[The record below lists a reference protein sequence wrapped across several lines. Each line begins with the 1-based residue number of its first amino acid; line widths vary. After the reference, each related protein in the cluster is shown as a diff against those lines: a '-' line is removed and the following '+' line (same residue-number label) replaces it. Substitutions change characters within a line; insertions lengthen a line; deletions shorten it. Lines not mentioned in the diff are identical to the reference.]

1 MLEMKENRVY
11 RPFLGGK
18 MLDELSGTEPA
29 SDGHYPERWIC
40 STTAAS
46 DGTGI
51 SVTTDGKLLT
61 EYVKEPLPV
70 LVKLLDSYSRL
81 MIQVHPDD
89 ARAAKYFHS
98 DKGKAES
105 WHILGTRTIHGE
117 EPYVYLGF
125 KKGITKEKWRL
136 LYEKQDVKGM
146 EECLHKIPV
155 KSGDTFFVPGGVPHA
170 MGTQLLPVYPGIL
183 DEGVILD
190 VLQNQVPVDLIGR
203 FLSASCPFRRR
214 CHCLVLIQRQGVWGM
229 DRKGIGI

>member
-61 EYVKEPLPV
+61 EYVKEPLPI

-81 MIQVHPDD
+81 MMLVQQSIFIQIKGRRKAGIYSGHGQSMAKTHMFILDLK
-89 ARAAKYFHS
+89 RA
-98 DKGKAES
+98 
-105 WHILGTRTIHGE
+105 LQR
-117 EPYVYLGF
+117 
-125 KKGITKEKWRL
+125 
-136 LYEKQDVKGM
+136 
-146 EECLHKIPV
+146 
-155 KSGDTFFVPGGVPHA
+155 KSGDYF
-170 MGTQLLPVYPGIL
+170 MK
-183 DEGVILD
+183 
-190 VLQNQVPVDLIGR
+190 NK
-203 FLSASCPFRRR
+203 
-214 CHCLVLIQRQGVWGM
+214 M
-229 DRKGIGI
+229 

>member
-170 MGTQLLPVYPGIL
+170 MGRGSTV
-183 DEGVILD
+183 E
-190 VLQNQVPVDLIGR
+190 DLY
-203 FLSASCPFRRR
+203 FC
-214 CHCLVLIQRQGVWGM
+214 W
-229 DRKGIGI
+229 

>member
-1 MLEMKENRVY
+1 M
-11 RPFLGGK
+11 
-18 MLDELSGTEPA
+18 
-29 SDGHYPERWIC
+29 
-40 STTAAS
+40 
-46 DGTGI
+46 
-51 SVTTDGKLLT
+51 TTDGKLLT

-155 KSGDTFFVPGGVPHA
+155 KVEIPFLFREEYHMQWEEECILRKYNS
-170 MGTQLLPVYPGIL
+170 QLIL
-183 DEGVILD
+183 
-190 VLQNQVPVDLIGR
+190 R
-203 FLSASCPFRRR
+203 
-214 CHCLVLIQRQGVWGM
+214 
-229 DRKGIGI
+229 

>member
-61 EYVKEPLPV
+61 EYVKEPLPI

-98 DKGKAES
+98 DKATS
-105 WHILGTRTIHGE
+105 YHH
-117 EPYVYLGF
+117 
-125 KKGITKEKWRL
+125 
-136 LYEKQDVKGM
+136 
-146 EECLHKIPV
+146 
-155 KSGDTFFVPGGVPHA
+155 
-170 MGTQLLPVYPGIL
+170 
-183 DEGVILD
+183 
-190 VLQNQVPVDLIGR
+190 
-203 FLSASCPFRRR
+203 
-214 CHCLVLIQRQGVWGM
+214 RQG
-229 DRKGIGI
+229 

>member
-155 KSGDTFFVPGGVPHA
+155 KSGDNQIVPI
-170 MGTQLLPVYPGIL
+170 TSR
-183 DEGVILD
+183 
-190 VLQNQVPVDLIGR
+190 IG
-203 FLSASCPFRRR
+203 
-214 CHCLVLIQRQGVWGM
+214 
-229 DRKGIGI
+229 